1 MIRFKL
7 KELVA
12 EYEFQKGKKLTLN
25 QISEGTGIH
34 RVTLSKINNIVGYS
48 TTTDHID
55 KICEFFGC
63 RIEEVM
69 EYFPMENPKIKKKK
83 KNGL

>member
-25 QISEGTGIH
+25 EISKETGIH
-34 RVTLSKINNIVGYS
+34 RVTLSKINNIIGYS

-55 KICEFFGC
+55 EICRFFGC
-63 RIEEVM
+63 NVEKVM
-69 EYFPMENPKIKKKK
+69 EYIPMENPNNK
-83 KNGL
+83 KNKK